1 LTNIKYGHRI
11 RRMVLLGRI
20 KEQIETCG
28 KSRYQISQET
38 GVDQATLSR
47 IVQGGSCKVETAD
60 LLLEYFGMD
69 LVRKGWMH
77 MRRHKYRS
85 GEPTA
90 TFEELNFQEQTKSIT
105 ATVNKLGAMIDAN
118 LRRAR
123 QEDRDENR
131 LREQRLAQ
139 VERMVDRRRSR

>member
-1 LTNIKYGHRI
+1 
-11 RRMVLLGRI
+11 MLLGRI
-20 KEQIETCG
+20 KEQIEACG

-60 LLLEYFGMD
+60 LLLEYFEMNI
-69 LVRKGWMH
+69 VKKGRAH

-90 TFEELNFQEQTKSIT
+90 TFEELSFQEQARSIT

-123 QEDRDENR
+123 EEDRNADR